1 MKARDS
7 TARPISPELRRAIR
21 DSRGSVRAVAARY
34 GVNPKTV
41 VRWRAER
48 PAADRRPAARGLSP
62 GEEALA
68 LVFRQHSRLPLDDCL
83 AALVR
88 LLPRLSRSA
97 LHRCYQ
103 RHGLSRVPARDAADA
118 IGHVAIDRT
127 TGDGRFLFVAV
138 DRASCM
144 AFAEVQADGRA
155 SSFVDALVASL
166 SNPVQSITVPAA
178 LAKERGLAA
187 TCAGHG
193 IVLRIAGQGWS
204 AAQRAAVE
212 AAVARADTAEVEA
225 GLLPFVTGFNLSC
238 ELRALGGRTPY
249 AAMRELRPEPARFE
263 AAHDSVQLP
272 RPRPHR
278 RAQSTQKTR
287 AAILEAARTRLAQDG
302 PEGLSVAEVAR
313 VAGVN
318 RGTAYQHF
326 ETREKLVRATTDWVS
341 EQLHAAIFGA
351 IDGVPVEAIDVAQVS
366 DRLAWFAMD
375 NPELCRGWLLHLL
388 SSEDPGEDRFWRAY
402 QGAAERFARSPN
414 AQPGIDPEVLSV
426 IMLAGA
432 FLWPVWAEAKGKGQ
446 DKEPFAERYA
456 QESLRLSLYGTLR
469 REAYPAIAA
478 RVERGRR
485 R

>member
-1 MKARDS
+1 MTLPGS
-7 TARPISPELRRAIR
+7 TISPALRRAIR

-41 VRWRAER
+41 VKWRSRDNE
-48 PAADRRPAARGLSP
+48 ADRRTGGRTRLSP
-62 GEEALA
+62 REEALA
-68 LVFRQHSRLPLDDCL
+68 LVFRQHSRLPLDDCH

-88 LLPRLSRSA
+88 VLPGLSRSA

-103 RHGLSRVPARDAADA
+103 RHGVSRVPARETAHA
-118 IGHVAIDRT
+118 IGHIAIDRSS
-127 TGDGRFLFVAV
+127 GNGRFLIVAV

-144 AFAEVQADGRA
+144 AFAQVQSDGRA
-155 SSFVDALVASL
+155 SSFVEALVASL

-187 TCAGHG
+187 ACAAHD
-193 IVLRIAGQGWS
+193 IALRIAGQGWS
-204 AAQRAAVE
+204 AAQRDAVD
-212 AAVARADTAEVEA
+212 AAVARADTAGLDEA
-225 GLLPFVTGFNLSC
+225 LLPFVTGFNLSC
-238 ELRALGGRTPY
+238 PLRLLGGRTPY
-249 AAMRELRPEPARFE
+249 AAMRDLRPEAARFE
-263 AAHDSVQLP
+263 AAQDSVQLP
-272 RPRPHR
+272 RPRPRR
-278 RAQSTQKTR
+278 RAQRTEKTR

-326 ETREKLVRATTDWVS
+326 ETREKLIRATTDWVS
-341 EQLHAAIFGA
+341 DQLHRAIFGA
-351 IDGVPVEAIDVAQVS
+351 IGDTPVEAIDVAEVS

-402 QGAAERFARSPN
+402 QGAAERFALSPN

-446 DKEPFAERYA
+446 DKAPFAERYA

-478 RVERGRR
+478 RVKLGRKP
-485 R
+485 